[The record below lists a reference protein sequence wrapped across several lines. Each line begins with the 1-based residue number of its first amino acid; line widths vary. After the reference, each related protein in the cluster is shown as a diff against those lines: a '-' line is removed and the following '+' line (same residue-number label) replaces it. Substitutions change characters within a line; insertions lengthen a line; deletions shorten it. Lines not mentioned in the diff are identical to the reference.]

1 MAEDAVSALHPEVT
15 PQSSRSKVRYSFC
28 EDSNQQMDG
37 IGNKLREARL
47 RWKLSLREVEERSS
61 QLAAQWQ
68 NPAYRISASWLDRV
82 EREDRGLSATK
93 LIVLAVIY
101 GLTAEQMIALC
112 PASGA
117 GPGHELSQVST
128 PNATLLLSS
137 GPLEQHAKHWLPDSF
152 LTGSLPDA
160 TTLLPSGQGILPSQY
175 RRGVIGQR
183 DRMLD
188 PMIRGG
194 SIVLIDTLKRAV
206 AGRKEWTH
214 EFDRPIYFLITRAGY
229 VSGFCELDKDS
240 EWLTLV
246 PHPLS
251 YETSKRWRY
260 RKEIEVI
267 GTVAGVL
274 MRRAV

>member
-1 MAEDAVSALHPEVT
+1 MG
-15 PQSSRSKVRYSFC
+15 
-28 EDSNQQMDG
+28 G
-37 IGNKLREARL
+37 IGAKLHEARS
-47 RWKLSLREVEERSS
+47 RWKLSLREVEERSAK
-61 QLAAQWQ
+61 LAAQWQ

-82 EREDRGLSATK
+82 EREDRGLSATN
-93 LIVLAVIY
+93 LIVLAAIY

-112 PASGA
+112 PQSGT
-117 GPGHELSQVST
+117 GSGRELSQVSA
-128 PNATLLLSS
+128 PNATLLLSA
-137 GPLEQHAKHWLPDSF
+137 GPMEAHAKEWLPDSF
-152 LTGSLPDA
+152 LTDPLPDT
-160 TTLLPSGQGILPSQY
+160 TTLLPSGQGVLPSHY

-183 DRMLD
+183 DRMLE

-206 AGRKEWTH
+206 ASRKEWTH
-214 EFDRPIYFLITRAGY
+214 EFDRPIYFLVTRVGY
-229 VSGFCELDKDS
+229 VSGFCELDKNS

-274 MRRAV
+274 MRRDV

>member
-1 MAEDAVSALHPEVT
+1 MA
-15 PQSSRSKVRYSFC
+15 
-28 EDSNQQMDG
+28 G
-37 IGNKLREARL
+37 IGDKLREARS

-61 QLAAQWQ
+61 QLAGQWQ

-117 GPGHELSQVST
+117 GPGHELSQISA

-137 GPLEQHAKHWLPDSF
+137 GSLEQYAKQCLPDSF
-152 LTGSLPDA
+152 LTDPLPDA

-175 RRGVIGQR
+175 KRGVIGQR
-183 DRMLD
+183 DRMLE

-194 SIVLIDTLKRAV
+194 SIVLIDTLKRAI
-206 AGRKEWTH
+206 AGRKEWRH
-214 EFDRPIYFLITRAGY
+214 EFDRPIYFLLTRTSY
-229 VSGFCELDKDS
+229 VAGFCELDRDS
-240 EWLTLV
+240 EWLTMV

-251 YETSKRWRY
+251 YETTKRWRY
-260 RKEIEVI
+260 KKEIEVI

-274 MRRAV
+274 MRRIA

>member
-1 MAEDAVSALHPEVT
+1 
-15 PQSSRSKVRYSFC
+15 
-28 EDSNQQMDG
+28 
-37 IGNKLREARL
+37 
-47 RWKLSLREVEERSS
+47 
-61 QLAAQWQ
+61 
-68 NPAYRISASWLDRV
+68 
-82 EREDRGLSATK
+82 LSATK

-112 PASGA
+112 PASGTT
-117 GPGHELSQVST
+117 PEHELSQVSA
-128 PNATLLLSS
+128 PNATLLLSA

-152 LTGSLPDA
+152 LTDPLPEA
-160 TTLLPSGQGILPSQY
+160 TTLLPSGQGILPSHY

-183 DRMLD
+183 DRMLE

-194 SIVLIDTLKRAV
+194 SVVLIDTQKRAV
-206 AGRKEWTH
+206 ASRKEWTH

-229 VSGFCELDKDS
+229 VSGFCELDKDA

-251 YETSKRWRY
+251 YETSKRWKY

-274 MRRAV
+274 MRRVV

>member
-1 MAEDAVSALHPEVT
+1 
-15 PQSSRSKVRYSFC
+15 
-28 EDSNQQMDG
+28 MDG

-61 QLAAQWQ
+61 QLATQWQ

-112 PASGA
+112 PASGT
-117 GPGHELSQVST
+117 GPGYELSQVPT
-128 PNATLLLSS
+128 PNATLLLTS
-137 GPLEQHAKHWLPDSF
+137 GPLEQHAKQWLPDSF
-152 LTGSLPDA
+152 MTDPLPDA
-160 TTLLPSGQGILPSQY
+160 TTLLPAGQGILPSHY

-183 DRMLD
+183 DRMLE
-188 PMIRGG
+188 PMIRAG
-194 SIVLIDTLKRAV
+194 SIVLIDTLKRAI
-206 AGRKEWTH
+206 ASRREWTH
-214 EFDRPIYFLITRAGY
+214 EFDRPIYFLVTRTGY
-229 VSGFCELDKDS
+229 VSGFCELDKESD
-240 EWLTLV
+240 WLTLV

-251 YETSKRWRY
+251 YETSKRWKY

-267 GTVAGVL
+267 GTVAGAL
-274 MRRAV
+274 MRRMA